1 MNECKASADI
11 VQLMSRIVI
20 VVDFSDEG
28 QKRSGQLQLTAKKRE
43 VNNGIPR
50 EV

>member
-20 VVDFSDEG
+20 VVDCSVVDCSDEE
-28 QKRSGQLQLTAKKRE
+28 QKRSGQLQLTAKRKE
-43 VNNGIPR
+43 K
-50 EV
+50 